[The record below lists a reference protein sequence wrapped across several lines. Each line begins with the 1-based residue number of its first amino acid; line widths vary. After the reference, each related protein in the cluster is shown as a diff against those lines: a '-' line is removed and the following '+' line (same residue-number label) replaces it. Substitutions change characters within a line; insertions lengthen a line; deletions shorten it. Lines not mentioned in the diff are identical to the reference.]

1 MYQRISPLNAVLAVS
16 LLCLLTAAGGCTP
29 KKIALPRPPLTDLQK
44 KFEVK
49 CRKDYNLNVITR
61 LVGKTF
67 WIYAPTDKPLFDFA
81 AESPS
86 PPDPLK
92 KPAKYNLLYING
104 VFKNDTFYF
113 QYDVVPKTKSDLQGE
128 GIRNEGTDY
137 FNKLYNNLF
146 TAVTETLLDT
156 KSTIDFVVI
165 AITDIKKGI
174 EARYTF
180 YLEDYRKASVE
191 GIPYDEFSKR
201 VLQDSKGSTEF
212 IGDEIGQHL
221 EYTDVL
227 MPDFLTKQM
236 INRIRFK
243 FTQSDFPPQE
253 NYEEAIM
260 GMIADTTRYY
270 NFTNF
275 KEVRT
280 DDLRTKKKM
289 IFSTKQLDYFGEDKP
304 KDQDKS
310 NGKLV
315 HIIFE
320 DGKTTFKDQ

>member
-1 MYQRISPLNAVLAVS
+1 MLAAV
-16 LLCLLTAAGGCTP
+16 GGCTS
-29 KKIALPRPPLTDLQK
+29 KKITLARPAPTDLQK
-44 KFEVK
+44 KFELK
-49 CRKDYNLNVITR
+49 CHKDYHLNVITR

-81 AESPS
+81 AETPS

-92 KPAKYNLLYING
+92 KPAKYDLLYING
-104 VFKNDTFYF
+104 SFKNQTFYF
-113 QYDVVPKTKSDLQGE
+113 EYDVIPKIKSDLTNE

-146 TAVTETLLDT
+146 TAVTETLLDPKT
-156 KSTIDFVVI
+156 TISFVVMS
-165 AITDIKKGI
+165 ITDIKKGI

-180 YLEDYRKASVE
+180 YLEDYRMASVE

-201 VLQDSKGSTEF
+201 VLQESKGSTDY

-221 EYTDVL
+221 EYNDIS

-253 NYEEAIM
+253 NYEEAII
-260 GMIADTTRYY
+260 GIIADTTRYY
-270 NFTNF
+270 HFKDF
-275 KEVRT
+275 KEVHT
-280 DDLRTKKKM
+280 DDIRSKKKM
-289 IFSTKQLDYFGEDKP
+289 IFSPKQLDFFGEDKP
-304 KDQDKS
+304 KDDDQKS
-310 NGKLV
+310 NGKLI

-320 DGKTTFKDQ
+320 NGKTTFKDQ

>member
-1 MYQRISPLNAVLAVS
+1 VE
-16 LLCLLTAAGGCTP
+16 GCTS
-29 KKIALPRPPLTDLQK
+29 KKIALRPPVTDLQK
-44 KFEVK
+44 KFEIK
-49 CRKDYNLNVITR
+49 CRKDYNLNVTTR
-61 LVGKTF
+61 LVGRTF

-92 KPAKYNLLYING
+92 KPAKYDLLYIDG
-104 VFKNDTFYF
+104 SYKDHTFNF
-113 QYDVVPKTKSDLQGE
+113 EYDVIPKIKSDMQNE

-146 TAVTETLLDT
+146 TAVTETLLDPNT
-156 KSTIDFVVI
+156 PISFVVM

-180 YLEDYRKASVE
+180 YLEDYRMASVE

-201 VLQDSKGSTEF
+201 VLQESKGSTDY

-221 EYTDVL
+221 EYNDVQ

-253 NYEEAIM
+253 NYEDAIIDV
-260 GMIADTTRYY
+260 IADTNRYY
-270 NFTNF
+270 HFKDF
-275 KEVRT
+275 KEVLT
-280 DDLRTKKKM
+280 LDIRTKKQM
-289 IFSTKQLDYFGEDKP
+289 ILTPKQLDLFGEDKP
-304 KDQDKS
+304 KSGNQKS
-310 NGKLV
+310 GGKLI

-320 DGKTTFKDQ
+320 NGKTTFKEQN

>member
-1 MYQRISPLNAVLAVS
+1 MLAAV
-16 LLCLLTAAGGCTP
+16 GGCTS
-29 KKIALPRPPLTDLQK
+29 KKIAFPRPPLTDLQK
-44 KFEVK
+44 KFEIK
-49 CRKDYNLNVITR
+49 CRKDYNLSVITR

-67 WIYAPTDKPLFDFA
+67 WIYAPTGKPLFDFA
-81 AESPS
+81 AETPS

-92 KPAKYNLLYING
+92 KPAKYDLLYVNG
-104 VFKNDTFYF
+104 SYEDLVFYF
-113 QYDVVPKTKSDLQGE
+113 EYDVIPKIKSNLQNE

-146 TAVTETLLDT
+146 TAVTETLLDPKT
-156 KSTIDFVVI
+156 PVSFVVM

-180 YLEDYRKASVE
+180 YLEDYRMASVE

-201 VLQDSKGSTEF
+201 VLQESKGSKDY

-221 EYTDVL
+221 EYNDIK
-227 MPDFLTKQM
+227 MPNFLTKQM
-236 INRIRFK
+236 VNRIRFK

-253 NYEEAIM
+253 NYEEAIV
-260 GMIADTTRYY
+260 GTIADTNRYY
-270 NFTNF
+270 HFNGF

-280 DDLRTKKKM
+280 DDIRTKKKM
-289 IFSTKQLDYFGEDKP
+289 IFTPKQLDFFGEDKP
-304 KDQDKS
+304 KGENQKS
-310 NGKLV
+310 SGKFI

-320 DGKTTFKDQ
+320 DGKTTFKEQ

>member
-1 MYQRISPLNAVLAVS
+1 MHLNKLLRI
-16 LLCLLTAAGGCTP
+16 LLVFFIGINLSCAP
-29 KKIALPRPPLTDLQK
+29 KKVQLHRPPLTDIQK
-44 KFEVK
+44 KFELK
-49 CRKDYNLNVITR
+49 CRKDYNIKCITR

-81 AESPS
+81 AESPT

-92 KPAKYNLLYING
+92 KPAKYDLLYING
-104 VFKNDTFYF
+104 SYKVNSFYF
-113 QYDVVPKTKSDLQGE
+113 DYDVIPKTKSDLQNE

-146 TAVTETLLDT
+146 TAVTETLLDPDT
-156 KSTIDFVVI
+156 PISFIVM

-180 YLEDYRKASVE
+180 YLEDYRMASVE

-201 VLQDSKGSTEF
+201 VLQESKGSTDY

-221 EYTDVL
+221 EYNDIY

-253 NYEEAIM
+253 NYDEAII
-260 GMIADTTRYY
+260 GVIADTTRYY
-270 NFTNF
+270 HFKDF
-275 KEVRT
+275 KEVHTNDIRN
-280 DDLRTKKKM
+280 KHPM
-289 IFSTKQLDYFGEDKP
+289 IFNPKQLAFFGEDKP
-304 KDQDKS
+304 KDEETKS
-310 NGKLV
+310 NGKLI

-320 DGKTTFKDQ
+320 NGKTTFKDQ

>member
-1 MYQRISPLNAVLAVS
+1 ME
-16 LLCLLTAAGGCTP
+16 GCTS
-29 KKIALPRPPLTDLQK
+29 KKIALRPPVTDLQK
-44 KFEVK
+44 KFEIK
-49 CRKDYNLNVITR
+49 CRKDYNLNVTTR
-61 LVGKTF
+61 LVGRTF

-92 KPAKYNLLYING
+92 KPAKYDLLYIDG
-104 VFKNDTFYF
+104 SYKDHTFNF
-113 QYDVVPKTKSDLQGE
+113 EYDVIPKIKSDMQNE

-146 TAVTETLLDT
+146 TAVTETLLDPNT
-156 KSTIDFVVI
+156 PISFVVM

-180 YLEDYRKASVE
+180 YLEDYRMASVE

-201 VLQDSKGSTEF
+201 VLQESKGSTDY

-221 EYTDVL
+221 EYNDVQ

-253 NYEEAIM
+253 NYEDAIIDV
-260 GMIADTTRYY
+260 IADTNRYY
-270 NFTNF
+270 HFKDF
-275 KEVRT
+275 KEVLT
-280 DDLRTKKKM
+280 LDIRTKKQM
-289 IFSTKQLDYFGEDKP
+289 ILTPKQLDLFGEDKP
-304 KDQDKS
+304 KSGNQKS
-310 NGKLV
+310 GGKLI

-320 DGKTTFKDQ
+320 NGKTTFKEQN

>member
-1 MYQRISPLNAVLAVS
+1 MP
-16 LLCLLTAAGGCTP
+16 
-29 KKIALPRPPLTDLQK
+29 LPRGQLTDLQK
-44 KFEVK
+44 KFELK

-61 LVGKTF
+61 MVGKTF
-67 WIYAPTDKPLFDFA
+67 WIYAPTTKPLFDFA
-81 AESPS
+81 AETPA

-92 KPAKYNLLYING
+92 KPAKYNLLYIHG
-104 VFKNDTFYF
+104 AFKDSAFNFE
-113 QYDVVPKTKSDLQGE
+113 YDVLPKIKSDLGQE

-146 TAVTETLLDT
+146 TAVTETLLDPHT
-156 KSTIDFVVI
+156 PISFVVM

-180 YLEDYRKASVE
+180 YLEDYRMASVE

-201 VLQDSKGSTEF
+201 VLQESKGSTDY

-221 EYTDVL
+221 EYNDIR

-236 INRIRFK
+236 VNRIRFK

-253 NYEEAIM
+253 NYEEAII
-260 GMIADTTRYY
+260 GTIADTVRYY
-270 NFTNF
+270 HF
-275 KEVRT
+275 KDFNQLRT
-280 DDLRTKKKM
+280 DDIRTKKKM
-289 IFSTKQLDYFGEDKP
+289 IFTPPQLDFFGEDKP
-304 KDQDKS
+304 KSEEPKS
-310 NGKLV
+310 KGKLI

-320 DGKTTFKDQ
+320 NGQTTFKEQ

>member
-1 MYQRISPLNAVLAVS
+1 MS
-16 LLCLLTAAGGCTP
+16 
-29 KKIALPRPPLTDLQK
+29 KKIAISHTAPTDLQK
-44 KFEVK
+44 KYEQK
-49 CRKDYNLNVITR
+49 CRKDYSLNVITR
-61 LVGKTF
+61 IVGKTF
-67 WIYAPTDKPLFDFA
+67 WIYAPTNKPLFDFA

-92 KPAKYNLLYING
+92 KVAKYDLLYIDG
-104 VFKNDTFYF
+104 SYKDKIFHFE
-113 QYDVVPKTKSDLQGE
+113 YDIIPKTKSSLQNE

-146 TAVTETLLDT
+146 TAVTETLLDPHT
-156 KSTIDFVVI
+156 PISFVVMC
-165 AITDIKKGI
+165 ITDIKKGI

-180 YLEDYRKASVE
+180 YLEDYRMASVE

-201 VLQDSKGSTEF
+201 VLQESKGSTNY

-221 EYTDVL
+221 EYTDIL

-253 NYEEAIM
+253 SYEEAIL
-260 GMIADTTRYY
+260 GVIADTNHYY
-270 NFTNF
+270 RFKDF

-280 DDLRTKKKM
+280 NDIRARKKM
-289 IFSTKQLDYFGEDKP
+289 ILTPKQLAFFGEDKM
-304 KDQDKS
+304 KDNGANSK
-310 NGKLV
+310 GKLI

>member
-1 MYQRISPLNAVLAVS
+1 VLAG
-16 LLCLLTAAGGCTP
+16 LGGCTS
-29 KKIALPRPPLTDLQK
+29 KKIALPRPSPTDLQK
-44 KFEVK
+44 KFELK

-67 WIYAPTDKPLFDFA
+67 WIYAPTDKTLFDFA
-81 AESPS
+81 AETPS

-92 KPAKYNLLYING
+92 KPAKYDLLYIKG
-104 VFKNDTFYF
+104 SYKDSSFYF
-113 QYDVVPKTKSDLQGE
+113 EYDVVPKIKSDLQNE

-146 TAVTETLLDT
+146 TAVTETLLDPNT
-156 KSTIDFVVI
+156 PVSFVVM

-180 YLEDYRKASVE
+180 YLEDYRMASVE

-201 VLQDSKGSTEF
+201 VLQESKGSTNY
-212 IGDEIGQHL
+212 IGDETGEHL
-221 EYTDVL
+221 EYNDIK

-236 INRIRFK
+236 VNRIRFK

-253 NYEEAIM
+253 NYEEAII
-260 GMIADTTRYY
+260 GVIADTIRYY
-270 NFTNF
+270 HFKDF

-280 DDLRTKKKM
+280 DDVRNKKKM
-289 IFSTKQLDYFGEDKP
+289 IFSHEQLAFFGEDKR
-304 KDQDKS
+304 KDEGQKS
-310 NGKLV
+310 KGKLI

-320 DGKTTFKDQ
+320 NGKTTFKEQ

>member
-1 MYQRISPLNAVLAVS
+1 MVINL
-16 LLCLLTAAGGCTP
+16 GGCTS
-29 KKIALPRPPLTDLQK
+29 KKIDIARPAPTDIQK
-44 KFEVK
+44 KFEIK
-49 CRKDYNLNVITR
+49 CRKDYNLNISTR

-81 AESPS
+81 AETPP

-92 KPAKYNLLYING
+92 KPAKYNLLYITG
-104 VFKNDTFYF
+104 SYKNNAYSFD
-113 QYDVVPKTKSDLQGE
+113 YDIIPKTKSELANE

-146 TAVTETLLDT
+146 TAVTETLLDPNT
-156 KSTIDFVVI
+156 PISFVVI
-165 AITDIKKGI
+165 SITDIKKGI

-180 YLEDYRKASVE
+180 YLEDYRMASVE

-201 VLQDSKGSTEF
+201 VLQESKGSTDY

-221 EYTDVL
+221 EYSDIY

-243 FTQSDFPPQE
+243 FTQSDFPPQQS
-253 NYEEAIM
+253 YEEAIL
-260 GMIADTTRYY
+260 GVIADTNRYY
-270 NFTNF
+270 HFKDF
-275 KEVRT
+275 KEVVTNDIRA
-280 DDLRTKKKM
+280 KKKM
-289 IFSTKQLDYFGEDKP
+289 IFSPKQLDSFGDDKP
-304 KDQDKS
+304 KDEDKKS
-310 NGKLV
+310 NGKLI

-320 DGKTTFKDQ
+320 NGKTTFKEQ

>member
-1 MYQRISPLNAVLAVS
+1 MRLNKLFRILFIIFIGINLS
-16 LLCLLTAAGGCTP
+16 CTS
-29 KKIALPRPPLTDLQK
+29 KKAFLPRPPLTDLQK
-44 KFEVK
+44 KFELK

-104 VFKNDTFYF
+104 SYNNKVFSFE
-113 QYDVVPKTKSDLQGE
+113 YDVIPKIKSDLANE

-146 TAVTETLLDT
+146 TAVTETLLDP
-156 KSTIDFVVI
+156 STPVSFVVI

-180 YLEDYRKASVE
+180 YLEDYRMASVE

-201 VLQDSKGSTEF
+201 VLQESKGSTDY

-221 EYTDVL
+221 EYNDIY

-236 INRIRFK
+236 VNRIRFK

-253 NYEEAIM
+253 NYEEAII
-260 GMIADTTRYY
+260 GVIADTTRYY
-270 NFTNF
+270 HYKDF
-275 KEVRT
+275 KEVHTSDIRS
-280 DDLRTKKKM
+280 KKKM
-289 IFSTKQLDYFGEDKP
+289 IFTPKQLDFFGDDKP
-304 KDQDKS
+304 KDDTSKS
-310 NGKLV
+310 NGKLI

-320 DGKTTFKDQ
+320 NGKTTFKDQ